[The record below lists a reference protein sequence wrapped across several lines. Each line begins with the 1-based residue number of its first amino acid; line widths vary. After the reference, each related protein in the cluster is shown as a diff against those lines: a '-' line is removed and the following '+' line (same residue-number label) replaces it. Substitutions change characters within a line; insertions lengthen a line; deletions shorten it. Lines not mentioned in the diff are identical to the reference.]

1 METCLTWNSFRVLRH
16 FVTSRFCCVRFC
28 VGGGPALD
36 HRVLFPVETGLLWCL
51 YIPSNAASLYVR
63 CEIVILTAVKIHVVV
78 L

>member
-1 METCLTWNSFRVLRH
+1 
-16 FVTSRFCCVRFC
+16 VRFC